1 MASRDHVTTVSLY
14 NNKYYVRVI
23 TFITQKGGAG
33 KTTLAVNCAVLAGQ
47 KKKRALI
54 LDLDPQASA
63 EGWYQ
68 DREVDTPV
76 LVKASSWELPEALA
90 KAKTAGFD
98 YVMIDTPGR
107 DEPSTTAAIRAAD
120 FCIVPCRPTPIDL
133 KATLPTAEAIKR
145 LAKPAAFVLTQTPPR
160 GGRIKEAEV
169 GLSMLG
175 IVSPVCIVARTAYQD
190 AHGAGL
196 GVSEFEPDGKA
207 AAEITQL
214 WSWIVRKME
223 KVTHGQETETDVA

>member
-1 MASRDHVTTVSLY
+1 MRI
-14 NNKYYVRVI
+14 I

-33 KTTLAVNCAVLAGQ
+33 KTTLALNCAVLAGQ
-47 KKKRALI
+47 KKAALI

-68 DREVDTPV
+68 DREAEAPR
-76 LVKASSWELPEALA
+76 LVKVGSWQLPEALSNA
-90 KAKTAGFD
+90 KAAGFD
-98 YVMIDTPGR
+98 YVLIDTPGR

-120 FCIVPCRPTPIDL
+120 FCIVPCRPTPVDL

-160 GGRIKEAEV
+160 GGRITEAEM
-169 GLSMLG
+169 GLGMLG
-175 IVSPVCIVARTAYQD
+175 IVCPVRIVARTAYQD

-196 GVSEFEPDGKA
+196 GVAEFEPGGKA
-207 AAEITQL
+207 AAEIAQL
-214 WSWIVRKME
+214 WHWIVRKME
-223 KVTHGQETETDVA
+223 KVTHEQETNVA